1 MCNAIPGGK
10 VKTLVRCVVF
20 TCLVGMAFTF
30 AQDTSTE
37 IRNAIDTGNARYIE
51 AFAKLDAN
59 GLAAVYDKD
68 GARFGPK
75 GSYARGR
82 EAIAKKINEFMQ
94 SVTGA
99 IRVTIDTEDLW
110 VVDDLAYETG
120 KYTYTYR
127 LVGKEE
133 SHIGGHY
140 VTVWKKQSDGGWRI
154 TADMGVTND

>member
-1 MCNAIPGGK
+1 M
-10 VKTLVRCVVF
+10 KTLVRLVVF
-20 TCLVGMAFTF
+20 TCLGGMVFTF
-30 AQDTSTE
+30 SQDTSTE
-37 IRNAIDTGNARYIE
+37 VRKVIDIGNAKYIE

-68 GARFGPK
+68 GARLGPN

-82 EAIAKKINEFMQ
+82 EAIAKKVNEFMQ

-99 IRVTIDTEDLW
+99 IRVTIDTENLW
-110 VVDDLAYETG
+110 VVDDVAYETG
-120 KYTYTYR
+120 KYSYTYR

-133 SHIGGHY
+133 NHIGGHY

-154 TADMGVTND
+154 AADMGVSND

>member
-1 MCNAIPGGK
+1 MNA
-10 VKTLVRCVVF
+10 LVRLVVF
-20 TCLVGMAFTF
+20 TCLVGMVFAFS
-30 AQDTSTE
+30 QSTSTE
-37 IRNAIDTGNARYIE
+37 IRKAIDSGNGKYID

-82 EAIAKKINEFMQ
+82 EAIAKKVNEFMQ

-99 IRVTIDTEDLW
+99 ITVTIDTEDLW

-120 KYTYTYR
+120 KYSYTYR
-127 LVGKEE
+127 LIGKEANR
-133 SHIGGHY
+133 IGGHY

-154 TADMGVTND
+154 VADMGVSND